1 MNFNG
6 VFSAQTFRQDIEI
19 VHFMWSCRDR
29 HCGGRSRRV
38 AGQAEAP
45 AEEHL
50 TPNSGGSEPM
60 YLPELFRVEDVPQMH
75 ALMRARP
82 FAALVSAGSAGL
94 FASHL
99 PTVLKDEGRY
109 GVIECHLAR
118 ANPHWRD
125 LADGGEALMIFQG
138 AEGYITP
145 NWYPSK
151 AEGGKVVPTW
161 NFAVVHAYGRAE
173 VMNDEGWL
181 RRHVTELTAQQE
193 KDQPRPWAPSDAPAN
208 FITTMLRGIV
218 GFRFAV
224 TRLEG
229 KWKMS
234 QNRTPKDRDGV
245 VKGLALRDRGDDRE
259 IAELVARH
267 TTPGD
272 AGS

>member
-1 MNFNG
+1 
-6 VFSAQTFRQDIEI
+6 
-19 VHFMWSCRDR
+19 
-29 HCGGRSRRV
+29 
-38 AGQAEAP
+38 
-45 AEEHL
+45 
-50 TPNSGGSEPM
+50 M

-82 FAALVSAGSAGL
+82 FAALVSAGSDGL

-125 LADGGEALMIFQG
+125 LAASGETLMIFQG
-138 AEGYITP
+138 AQGYITP

-151 AEGGKVVPTW
+151 AEDGKVVPTW
-161 NFAVVHAYGRAE
+161 NFAVVHAYGRTQ
-173 VMNDEGWL
+173 VMDDEEWL

-193 KDQPRPWAPSDAPAN
+193 SDQPLPWTPSDAPES
-208 FITTMLRGIV
+208 FINVMLRGIV
-218 GFRFAV
+218 GFRFVV

-234 QNRTPKDRDGV
+234 QNRALKDRQGV
-245 VKGLALRDRGDDRE
+245 VSGLALRDRGDDQQ
-259 IAELVARH
+259 IAELVSQRTKSSRA
-267 TTPGD
+267 D
-272 AGS
+272 S